1 MLYNHTAP
9 TRVPVVAESELF
21 IGRQVVVLDLDG
33 RQVWIVSQQLCL
45 EVDGRLECSSTKWVV
60 AGPVMFSIR
69 S

>member
-9 TRVPVVAESELF
+9 TRVSVVAESELF

-45 EVDGRLECSSTKWVV
+45 EVDG
-60 AGPVMFSIR
+60 
-69 S
+69 